1 MTATGGAQK
10 GAPHQ
15 EWRVAP
21 GRLANRPSRRGRNRP
36 TRALLNSA
44 QPSGG
49 EGSRALACDLPA
61 TACAVCRAAGWG
73 DWSRCAVRMT
83 AKGSVTPWMACG
95 SRPVKGS
102 PERGAFPTVG
112 IHQWPGVKG
121 AGPFAPLPPPPTAGW
136 QIATADGAEPD
147 QADSEIPNPDSTL
160 KATASHIAS
169 VGFRPTQPQPNRR
182 PIATAQ
188 GPAPSIGQG
197 VGPSADREANR
208 PPLAPPFQPLIV
220 TGDRSPSGDLA
231 FATG

>member
-10 GAPHQ
+10 GAPRQ
-15 EWRVAP
+15 EWRMAP

-44 QPSGG
+44 Q
-49 EGSRALACDLPA
+49 GSKALACDLPT

-136 QIATADGAEPD
+136 QIAAADGAEPD
-147 QADSEIPNPDSTL
+147 QANPKS
-160 KATASHIAS
+160 
-169 VGFRPTQPQPNRR
+169 
-182 PIATAQ
+182 PI
-188 GPAPSIGQG
+188 
-197 VGPSADREANR
+197 DDR
-208 PPLAPPFQPLIV
+208 PPLGPPFQPLIV
-220 TGDRSPSGDLA
+220 TGDRSPSSDLD
-231 FATG
+231 FAAG